1 MSEWRRRCEREATI
15 EATTGYGYVYGVCT
29 MVVTELYFRV
39 CTLQVQK
46 QVNVRRVVYRCT
58 ISTRNTLV
66 QTCVAVW
73 RNDGDD

>member
-39 CTLQVQK
+39 RYFTGTEASERETCRVQVYNQYK
-46 QVNVRRVVYRCT
+46 EYF
-58 ISTRNTLV
+58 STDMCGCL
-66 QTCVAVW
+66 AK
-73 RNDGDD
+73 